1 MATRY
6 LTKEHIV
13 RIHHEL
19 IERYG
24 GLQGLR
30 DEALLESAIGRY
42 QSGYY
47 ADQIEEASALMES
60 LAQNHPFFD
69 GNKRIAVNAGITSL
83 ILNGYSIQ
91 ASDAE
96 LFDFVVQLFE
106 TNSFSFGKLEPWLR
120 EHISQ
125 RDSSDA
131 DISDEPGQALSY
143 CASALTGLMNAQKEA
158 ADSLALRTDE
168 WVAMEAHLVKAVRTI
183 TPATQNQLRLPIHRA
198 TGVLRRAAQ
207 DLAKYATSGKTAG
220 DQFIEGWATAM
231 AWAED
236 QIPTVEQSQSLEQLA
251 KLLLAMTSA
260 ISQTRAKFALIS
272 DLLAPLLKLDTLLE
286 EPVPSHLSG
295 LVTPNRQFVDGVGEL
310 KRALNAATTF
320 HQHLDE
326 SLSMA
331 QHSCSQLIAKV
342 HIRVNELTES

>member
-19 IERYG
+19 VERYG
-24 GLQGLR
+24 GSHGIR
-30 DEALLESAIGRY
+30 DEGLLESAIGRY

-60 LAQNHPFFD
+60 LAQNHPFYD
-69 GNKRIAVNAGITSL
+69 GNKRIAVNAALTSL
-83 ILNGYSIQ
+83 VLNGYSIQ
-91 ASDAE
+91 ASDTE

-106 TNSFSFGKLEPWLR
+106 TNSFAFGKLEPWLR
-120 EHISQ
+120 EHVYQSEST
-125 RDSSDA
+125 DVDTP
-131 DISDEPGQALSY
+131 DEPGQALND
-143 CASALTGLMNAQKEA
+143 CASALTGLMTAQKEVV
-158 ADSLALRTDE
+158 DSLAQRTDE
-168 WVAMEAHLVKAVRTI
+168 WGAMEAHLVKAVRTI
-183 TPATQNQLRLPIHRA
+183 TPATQNQLRLSIHRA

-207 DLAKYATSGKTAG
+207 DLAKYANSGKKDA

-236 QIPTVEQSQSLEQLA
+236 QIPTVEQTHSLEQLE

-260 ISQTRAKFALIS
+260 ISQTRAKFALIPT
-272 DLLAPLLKLDTLLE
+272 LLAPLLKLGTLLE
-286 EPVPSHLSG
+286 EPVPGQLSA
-295 LVTPNRQFVDGVGEL
+295 LVAPNRQFVDGVAEL
-310 KRALNAATTF
+310 KRALHASNIF
-320 HQHLDE
+320 HEQLDE

-331 QHSCSQLIAKV
+331 QHGCSQLITRV
-342 HIRVNELTES
+342 RIRVRELRIS